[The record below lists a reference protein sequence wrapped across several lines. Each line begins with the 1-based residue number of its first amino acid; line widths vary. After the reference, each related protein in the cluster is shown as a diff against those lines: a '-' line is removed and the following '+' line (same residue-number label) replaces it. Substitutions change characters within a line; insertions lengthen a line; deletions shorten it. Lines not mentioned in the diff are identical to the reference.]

1 MKKKTLLIYFLL
13 QIFFFISI
21 PNLVYAK
28 TLDKY
33 NKSEK
38 ISSYFSGII
47 SLYDNEYLNSFNYL
61 KTLEG
66 LENSHKFYSQIYQ
79 HTLVNLRKF
88 DKVYSYSTKIV
99 KDNPDDFQSNL
110 IIGTYHLK
118 KKQYYKA
125 LNYFEKLNK
134 PEQKDPLKKL
144 LALSLKGWAT
154 FPSIEIDEALNYL
167 ETLPKE
173 FVNIASIQRPFI
185 HCFYNSDNTEQSFI
199 DLTSNDQKD
208 FSRYI
213 FFLVNYLNRVSEN
226 KAAFKYLE
234 ESIIKNPNNL
244 LLNQLK
250 LDIPKKSENFSN
262 QFDCKNPSNIIAE
275 IFYIAANSTAAQSA
289 YYLSNFYLNLAVFLN
304 PNFTSFETLYA
315 ENLYMVDNFD
325 EAKKVYNKTQKKG
338 KIYKWYSAKQISNIL
353 IKEDKEKKANE
364 YLKKQYDQIVTP
376 SVYETYD
383 YARFLNSN
391 ENYEKAI
398 NYFTKV
404 IDQIDENH
412 YLYPKATD
420 GRGIANERQGNWE
433 EAESDFLNS
442 LRVKPNQPYV
452 INYLAYSWIEKGLYI
467 KKSLKMLEK
476 ANELKKNDGYI
487 VDSLGWALF
496 KLKKFKEAKN
506 QLQFAVRIMPS
517 DPIINDHFA
526 DSLWMNN
533 QKVQARYYW
542 KYVLT
547 LKKTEEELK
556 EKIQK
561 KLLFGPNIKL

>member
-213 FFLVNYLNRVSEN
+213 FFLVNYLNRISEN

>member
-1 MKKKTLLIYFLL
+1 M
-13 QIFFFISI
+13 
-21 PNLVYAK
+21 
-28 TLDKY
+28 
-33 NKSEK
+33 
-38 ISSYFSGII
+38 
-47 SLYDNEYLNSFNYL
+47 

-275 IFYIAANSTAAQSA
+275 IFYIAANSTAAQST

>member
-1 MKKKTLLIYFLL
+1 MKKKPLLIQFFL
-13 QIFFFISI
+13 QIFFLISI
-21 PNLVYAK
+21 SNLVYAK

-38 ISSYFSGII
+38 ISSYFSGIV

-61 KTLEG
+61 KKLEG

-88 DKVYSYSTKIV
+88 DKVYSYSAKIA
-99 KDNPDDFQSNL
+99 KDNPNDFQSNL
-110 IIGTYHLK
+110 ILGTYHLK
-118 KKQYYKA
+118 KKQYNKA
-125 LNYFEKLNK
+125 LKYFEKLN
-134 PEQKDPLKKL
+134 EIDQKDPIKKL

-154 FPSIEIDEALNYL
+154 FPSIEMNEALNYL

-185 HCFYNSDNTEQSFI
+185 HCFYNSEKTEQAFI

-213 FFLVNYLNRVSEN
+213 FFLVNYLNQGSKDKIARN
-226 KAAFKYLE
+226 YLE
-234 ESIIKNPNNL
+234 ESLINYPNNL
-244 LLNQLK
+244 VLNQLK
-250 LDIPKKSENFSN
+250 LDLQKKPENFSN
-262 QFDCKNPSNIIAE
+262 QFDCKDPSNLVAE
-275 IFYIAANSTAAQSA
+275 IFYITANSTAAQSA

-304 PNFTSFETLYA
+304 TNFVSFETLYA
-315 ENLYMVDNFD
+315 ENLFMVNNFD
-325 EAKKVYNKTQKKG
+325 EAKKVYNKIQKKG
-338 KIYKWYSAKQISNIL
+338 KVYKWYSAKQISNIL
-353 IKEDKEKKANE
+353 IKENNEKEAKK
-364 YLKKQYDQIVTP
+364 YLKKQYEKILSP
-376 SVYETYD
+376 NVYETYD

-391 ENYEKAI
+391 ENYDISI

-404 IDQIDENH
+404 IEQIDENH
-412 YLYPKATD
+412 YLYSKARD
-420 GRGIANERQGNWE
+420 GRGVANERQGNWE

-442 LRVKPNQPYV
+442 LRVNPNQPYV

-467 KKSLKMLEK
+467 EKSLKMLEK

-487 VDSLGWALF
+487 IDSLGWALF
-496 KLKKFKEAKN
+496 KLKKFKEAKK

-542 KYVLT
+542 RYVL
-547 LKKTEEELK
+547 KLK
-556 EKIQK
+556 ETENDLKNKIKK

>member
-1 MKKKTLLIYFLL
+1 MKKKTLLIHFLL
-13 QIFFFISI
+13 QIFFFISV

-47 SLYDNEYLNSFNYL
+47 SLYDNEYLNSFKYL

-66 LENSHKFYSQIYQ
+66 LEKSHKFYSQIYQ

-88 DKVYSYSTKIV
+88 DKAYSYSTKIV

-125 LNYFEKLNK
+125 LNYFKKLNK

-185 HCFYNSDNTEQSFI
+185 HCYYNSDSTEQSFI

-213 FFLVNYLNRVSEN
+213 FFLVNYLNKDSEN
-226 KAAFKYLE
+226 KATLEYLE
-234 ESIIKNPNNL
+234 ESVIKNPNNL

-250 LDIPKKSENFSN
+250 LDILKKSGNFSN
-262 QFDCKNPSNIIAE
+262 QFDCKNLSNIIAE

-325 EAKKVYNKTQKKG
+325 EAKKVYNETQKKG

-353 IKEDKEKKANE
+353 IKENKEKKANA

-398 NYFTKV
+398 TYFTKV

-412 YLYPKATD
+412 FLYPKATD

-467 KKSLKMLEK
+467 EKSLKMLER

-496 KLKKFKEAKN
+496 KLKKFKEAKK

>member
-412 YLYPKATD
+412 YLYPEATD